1 MSGRRTKS
9 YPGKHFALTMLVVL
23 AFLILLLLSMY
34 RHVSS
39 VPHSGPLPNQQL
51 QH

>member
-1 MSGRRTKS
+1 MVERRITNNSGRR
-9 YPGKHFALTMLVVL
+9 FALTMLAILVL
-23 AFLILLLLSMY
+23 LIVLVFSIA

>member
-1 MSGRRTKS
+1 MVERITRNSGRR
-9 YPGKHFALTMLVVL
+9 FALTMLVILV
-23 AFLILLLLSMY
+23 FLIVLVLSME

-39 VPHSGPLPNQQL
+39 VPNSGPLPNQQL

>member
-9 YPGKHFALTMLVVL
+9 YPGKHFAMTMLLVL

-51 QH
+51 QR

>member
-1 MSGRRTKS
+1 M
-9 YPGKHFALTMLVVL
+9 TMLLVL

>member
-1 MSGRRTKS
+1 M
-9 YPGKHFALTMLVVL
+9 VL
-23 AFLILLLLSMY
+23 SVA

-39 VPHSGPLPNQQL
+39 VPNSGPLPNQQL